1 MANEQPND
9 WMDEGPA
16 TRGGQP
22 LREYPLTQSCGH
34 VQTYRSYGP
43 IEGSEAAFLASRV
56 CRECWVAAKEAAK
69 DEVVKQAEGLA
80 VGRHIPALEGTPK
93 QVAWAT
99 QVRAAAIVAAESAF
113 RSREGYPGNAG
124 NLERFYAGIE
134 VADAA
139 RWWLEHAAPGG
150 RKGPDIGPREWLALM
165 FGGDAFE
172 ANVED
177 RGGWDAGRAAEQAE
191 VAKRVAPAGQVEDQL
206 RGRHGAPP
214 GEVGRREGGQ
224 GATGAPVGTSEPQ
237 AGYATPRAASAS
249 ASRTPGASAAGCAVT
264 SGPRA
269 RVPPGVQGGPQR
281 SLPLRVREEVQ
292 EVLRS
297 CGPMMVR
304 TLRGTVTP
312 RRAGSGQT

>member
-1 MANEQPND
+1 MANEQQPND

-93 QVAWAT
+93 RVAWAT

-124 NLERFYAGIE
+124 DLERFYAGIE

-177 RGGWDAGRAAEQAE
+177 RGGWDAVRAAEQAE
-191 VAKRVAPAGQVEDQL
+191 VAKREAQQAKWKTNFEAGMARHRAKLAAEKAARAQQEPTSAPPNPKPATPHPGPPPRAQVAPQAPQRQVAPSPQAP
-206 RGRHGAPP
+206 RPAVRPGAK
-214 GEVGRREGGQ
+214 VGRN
-224 GATGAPVGTSEPQ
+224 APCP
-237 AGYATPRAASAS
+237 
-249 ASRTPGASAAGCAVT
+249 C
-264 SGPRA
+264 
-269 RVPPGVQGGPQR
+269 
-281 SLPLRVREEVQ
+281 
-292 EVLRS
+292 
-297 CGPMMVR
+297 
-304 TLRGTVTP
+304 
-312 RRAGSGQT
+312 GSGRKYKKCCEAVGR